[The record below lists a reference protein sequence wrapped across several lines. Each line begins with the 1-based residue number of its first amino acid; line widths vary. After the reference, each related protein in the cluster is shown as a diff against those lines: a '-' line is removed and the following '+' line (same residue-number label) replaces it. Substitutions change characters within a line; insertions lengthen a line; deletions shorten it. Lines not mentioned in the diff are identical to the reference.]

1 MALPVLSHPTFD
13 LTIPSTKEEIV
24 YRPFLVKEEKILL
37 LAQEG
42 NNIKDLTRSVKQI
55 INNCIVEGDINVD
68 ASPTFDIEYIFLKLR
83 SNSVND
89 IAKFTIVDEETKK
102 EVEVEIDLKEVEIK
116 YTDGHNPTVIL
127 NDAVSLQMKY
137 PTYQII
143 GSVGNIEAEENQ
155 QVVKATF
162 DMIKACI
169 DKVLVGEDEI
179 HEFKDYSN
187 NEVDAFID
195 SMTTQNFQD
204 IQKFF
209 DTMPKLEH
217 TVEYKIGKRT
227 KTRIFSGLADFFT

>member
-13 LTIPSTKEEIV
+13 LTIPSTKETIV

-42 NNIKDLTRSVKQI
+42 NNIKELTRAVKQI
-55 INNCIVEGDINVD
+55 INNCIVEGSVNVD
-68 ASPTFDIEYIFLKLR
+68 KSPTFDIEYIFLNLR
-83 SNSVND
+83 ANSVND
-89 IAKFTIVDEETKK
+89 IAKFSITDEETKK
-102 EVEVEIDLKEVEIK
+102 EVEIEIDLKDVEIQ
-116 YTDGHNPTVIL
+116 YADDHDPTVIL

-137 PTYQII
+137 PTYEAI
-143 GSVGNIEAEENQ
+143 GNVGNIDGEGNQ

-162 DMIKACI
+162 DMIKMCI

-187 NEVDAFID
+187 NEVDTFID

-204 IQKFF
+204 VQKFF

-227 KTRIFSGLADFFT
+227 KTRTFSGLADFFT

>member
-13 LTIPSTKEEIV
+13 LTVPSTKEEIV

-37 LAQEG
+37 LAQEA
-42 NNIKDLTRSVKQI
+42 NNVKDLTRSVKQI
-55 INNCIVEGDINVD
+55 INNCIIEGDVNVD

-83 SNSVND
+83 ANSVSD
-89 IAKFTIVDEETKK
+89 IAKFNIADEETKK
-102 EVEVEIDLKEVEIK
+102 EVEIEIDLKEVEIQ
-116 YTDGHNPTVIL
+116 YTNDHTSTVVL
-127 NDAVSLQMKY
+127 NDVVSLQMKY
-137 PTYQII
+137 PTYEIL
-143 GSVGNIEAEENQ
+143 GRMGEGGDQ

-169 DKVLVGEDEI
+169 DKVLVGEDEV

-187 NEVDAFID
+187 SEVDNFID
-195 SMTTQNFQD
+195 SMTSQNFQD

-209 DTMPKLEH
+209 DTMPKLEY

-227 KTRIFSGLADFFT
+227 KTRTFSGLADFFT